1 MHGMQNWNT
10 WCVSEP
16 SGSSV
21 VIVAAA
27 LKLKWWGDRKGEEVG
42 R

>member
-16 SGSSV
+16 SGSPV
-21 VIVAAA
+21 VIVAAISCG
-27 LKLKWWGDRKGEEVG
+27 LEVEMVG